1 VTTTVVKIPDELTLT
16 PRAIVAGFPGPALL
30 LDSGGHVLA
39 ANQPGAELADGVR
52 LGKTPRIGEIAREAA
67 AHGRPAQGDIEIM
80 RGDDPTTLDIIAL
93 PLSHRTTMFV
103 LVLAR
108 ESTLERNFINAL
120 VSSRQLFKDL
130 VSCSSDFAWETK
142 ADGTFAFVSNR
153 GALGHGARELFGR
166 SPANMR
172 VAPPDGSE
180 PGPFP
185 FDSREP
191 LNDIEVWLEDALGE
205 PACLLTSCVPV
216 FDEQRVWLGARGV
229 CRDVTEA
236 RKRDSALR
244 RLRDREHLIGEIVNA
259 IRTEVEP
266 GEIFDA
272 AVRSTATTLRATHCW
287 VVRRF
292 SDGRFTRPLRYA
304 GPGGEPSSDLSES
317 VAAQLGGAAD
327 DVFVR
332 LSDTTWHV
340 LTGLARHHNLMK
352 GAICA
357 ARAEGDQPWDDEDRA
372 LMVGVSDHLGIA
384 IAQIESRERLEELS
398 RTDELTKLFNRRA
411 FTEEVERR
419 LHALARSKRRAAL
432 FYVDLDNFK
441 KVNDIRGHQQG
452 DEALKALAA
461 MLVRTSR
468 AGDIVARLGGDEFAM
483 WLEETDMPSAQ
494 AKADL
499 LLGESRVLRPYSGS
513 DDFPLG
519 ISIGVAMTDPAS
531 DEKFEA
537 LVHRADE
544 TMYHSK
550 RGGKGRWVISPGP
563 GLPTVERA
571 RREHA

>member
-1 VTTTVVKIPDELTLT
+1 
-16 PRAIVAGFPGPALL
+16 
-30 LDSGGHVLA
+30 
-39 ANQPGAELADGVR
+39 
-52 LGKTPRIGEIAREAA
+52 
-67 AHGRPAQGDIEIM
+67 
-80 RGDDPTTLDIIAL
+80 
-93 PLSHRTTMFV
+93 
-103 LVLAR
+103 
-108 ESTLERNFINAL
+108 
-120 VSSRQLFKDL
+120 
-130 VSCSSDFAWETK
+130 
-142 ADGTFAFVSNR
+142 
-153 GALGHGARELFGR
+153 
-166 SPANMR
+166 
-172 VAPPDGSE
+172 
-180 PGPFP
+180 
-185 FDSREP
+185 
-191 LNDIEVWLEDALGE
+191 
-205 PACLLTSCVPV
+205 
-216 FDEQRVWLGARGV
+216 
-229 CRDVTEA
+229 
-236 RKRDSALR
+236 
-244 RLRDREHLIGEIVNA
+244 
-259 IRTEVEP
+259 
-266 GEIFDA
+266 
-272 AVRSTATTLRATHCW
+272 
-287 VVRRF
+287 
-292 SDGRFTRPLRYA
+292 
-304 GPGGEPSSDLSES
+304 
-317 VAAQLGGAAD
+317 
-327 DVFVR
+327 
-332 LSDTTWHV
+332 
-340 LTGLARHHNLMK
+340 
-352 GAICA
+352 
-357 ARAEGDQPWDDEDRA
+357 
-372 LMVGVSDHLGIA
+372 
-384 IAQIESRERLEELS
+384 
-398 RTDELTKLFNRRA
+398 LFNRRA